1 MNALSHAERIRAA
14 VSNLTV
20 KVPGRFM
27 TVTASVGVATV
38 LAGSDIDSCLL
49 IRAADTA
56 LYRAKTTAAIVLN
69 TPNAKT
75 WRQCRAGKAVS
86 SS

>member
-1 MNALSHAERIRAA
+1 
-14 VSNLTV
+14 
-20 KVPGRFM
+20 M

-56 LYRAKTTAAIVLN
+56 LYRAKNNGRNCVEYAECENLAAMS
-69 TPNAKT
+69 
-75 WRQCRAGKAVS
+75 CG
-86 SS
+86 